1 MSLLPSELRE
11 ALTRSRLGDLGAV
24 ARRGVGERRSRDKGA
39 GLEFADHRAYQ
50 PGDDMRHLDVSVY
63 ARHRVPVIK
72 QYHPMR
78 RLDVELL
85 IDCSPSMAFG
95 RPSKFAVALRLAAGL
110 ACSALAGSD
119 RARVRALGRRDREPA
134 LVASALQRL
143 DEVLFGLE
151 RLAPDGRHALRDEL
165 ALVSRDL
172 PDGALVIVISDFLD
186 DASDDAL
193 APLAERAGALLGV
206 QVLAPEELRPD
217 LPEGASRLFD
227 AETGDALEVAW
238 RDETRIRY
246 DRELAALQ
254 EEVRS
259 ALFRIEGRFLTI
271 SSDRPLD
278 RIFLEDLPNEGV
290 LR

>member
-1 MSLLPSELRE
+1 MSLLPSDIRE
-11 ALTRSRLGDLGAV
+11 ALTRSRLGDLGAF
-24 ARRGVGERRSRDKGA
+24 AHRGIGERRSRDKGA

-85 IDCSPSMAFG
+85 IDCSASMAFG

-110 ACSALAGSD
+110 TCAALAGSD
-119 RARVRALGRRDREPA
+119 RVRVRALGGKTREPA
-134 LVASALQRL
+134 LVGSALQRL
-143 DEVLFGLE
+143 DEMLYGLE
-151 RLAPDGRHALRDEL
+151 RLAPDGRGRLRDEL
-165 ALVSRDL
+165 DLVSRDL

-186 DASDDAL
+186 DASDDTL

-217 LPEGASRLFD
+217 LPEGASRLVD

-238 RDETRIRY
+238 RDETRIQY
-246 DRELAALQ
+246 DRALAALQ
-254 EEVRS
+254 DEVRN
-259 ALFRIEGRFLTI
+259 ALHRIEGRFLTI
-271 SSDRPLD
+271 ASDRPLD
-278 RIFLEDLPNEGV
+278 RLFLEDLPNEGV